1 MGALACSVVALVF
14 SQPPSLLGA
23 RHHFLSHFLSFHL
36 YRVCSTTLSLSLSF
50 SLSLFLSSCSTSREC
65 FGGFFCLSPERAR
78 PLILTQA
85 YAHTYT
91 HTHIYIYT
99 HVRSATHSLIHKHAC
114 THTRT
119 HTHTHT
125 HIHVRAHNSL
135 LFLTFL
141 SSISRPSPASASQE
155 PTTYEGDNYVLDTL
169 GLSYLLGTF
178 SDIALQ
184 KSRFSGLNV
193 HVAHR
198 VVQTVATD
206 FVGNYL
212 CEWAGLKPDRELLK
226 ASGNDEEFKVR
237 TRVFGSPCVCL
248 CLLDV
253 RALSIS

>member
-1 MGALACSVVALVF
+1 
-14 SQPPSLLGA
+14 
-23 RHHFLSHFLSFHL
+23 LSHLCSLSHRLSWVHDITFS
-36 YRVCSTTLSLSLSF
+36 RTFSRFISIVSARQLSLSLS
-50 SLSLFLSSCSTSREC
+50 LSLFLC
-65 FGGFFCLSPERAR
+65 FFPLAPPLVSVSVGFFVCLPKGRGRSFSYKHT
-78 PLILTQA
+78 LTR
-85 YAHTYT
+85 T
-91 HTHIYIYT
+91 HTHTHTHTHTYAQPPIHSYT
-99 HVRSATHSLIHKHAC
+99 SMHVHI
-114 THTRT
+114 HTRT

-125 HIHVRAHNSL
+125 HNSL